1 MEKIIHGFD
10 ANEVVELYNYLCI
23 YESELK
29 LIVSKEAFVNR
40 FYNHKELEQLIAGI
54 VLNYCTKEFLKV
66 IGLVPVENLVSMT
79 KCRNTKTLSFLHHL
93 RNSIAHGQIEKDG
106 DYIHLIDYVYENN
119 EKVYSARGKIKSNV
133 IFEIV
138 QLSENTI
145 R

>member
-10 ANEVVELYNYLCI
+10 ANEVVELYHYLCI

-29 LIVSKEAFVNR
+29 LIVSKEAFVNS

-54 VLNYCTKEFLKV
+54 VLNYCTKESLKV

-106 DYIHLIDYVYENN
+106 DYIHLIDYGYENN